1 MRTMK
6 RALCLITLLACGG
19 AHSETPTATATP
31 TATVAPTATATASAT
46 EADNEPISTG
56 NKHKKVGNG
65 WFLSGGGKNFYDAIY
80 EPGAHPVVVMKQNSD
95 PGGRWA
101 TLMKNVAAVP
111 YAGKKVHVRLTVKTT
126 GVTGR
131 GEVWARSAAPH
142 NAQDSPMTTTPL
154 APDSSDFK
162 SYEVTL
168 DVKDNARIVEYG
180 VSLAGPGE
188 VRVAEDAIDVVP

>member
-1 MRTMK
+1 MK
-6 RALCLITLLACGG
+6 RALSILALTACGG
-19 AHSETPTATATP
+19 TQTQPATTTPTATATATATPTP
-31 TATVAPTATATASAT
+31 TATES
-46 EADNEPISTG
+46 DSPISTG

-80 EPGAHPVVVMKQNSD
+80 EPGARPVIVMKQSSD

-111 YAGKKVHVRLTVKTT
+111 YAGKKVRVRLEVKST

-142 NAQDSPMTTTPL
+142 NAEDAPMTTTPL
-154 APDSSDFK
+154 TPDTTDLK
-162 SYEVTL
+162 WYEVTL
-168 DVKDNARIVEYG
+168 DVKDNARVVEYG

-188 VRVAEDAIDVVP
+188 VRVGQDAIEVLP

>member
-1 MRTMK
+1 MK
-6 RALCLITLLACGG
+6 RALLLSVLLACGG
-19 AHSETPTATATP
+19 AHTDTAPPTS
-31 TATVAPTATATASAT
+31 TATATATAAPAPSAT
-46 EADNEPISTG
+46 ATAADNEPISTG

-111 YAGKKVHVRLTVKTT
+111 YAGKKVHVRLQVKTT

-142 NAQDSPMTTTPL
+142 NAQDAPMTTTPL

-162 SYEVTL
+162 SYEITL
-168 DVKDNARIVEYG
+168 DVKDSARVVEYG